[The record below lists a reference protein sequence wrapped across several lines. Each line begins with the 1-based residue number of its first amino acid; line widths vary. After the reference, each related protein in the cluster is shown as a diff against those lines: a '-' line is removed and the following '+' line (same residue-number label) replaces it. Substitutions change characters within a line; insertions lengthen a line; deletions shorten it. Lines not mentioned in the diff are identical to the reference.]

1 MREFIVV
8 GSNIGQLVRGLGPR
22 CRDVEPSISLNIIL
36 NNANPLGI
44 GQSKSN
50 LSTDISLLGR
60 AAVPNKSLSKI
71 SLCCVE
77 RRITN
82 RVIHHPYG
90 KLSDGEA
97 RFGYLFNQFL
107 DNRRRA
113 GTFPMPPIPT

>member
-22 CRDVEPSISLNIIL
+22 CRDVVRFISLNIVL

-60 AAVPNKSLSKI
+60 AAIPNKKS
-71 SLCCVE
+71 E
-77 RRITN
+77 RDFPLLRRKTDRQSGN
-82 RVIHHPYG
+82 SSPLG
-90 KLSDGEA
+90 KTEH
-97 RFGYLFNQFL
+97 R
-107 DNRRRA
+107 
-113 GTFPMPPIPT
+113 

>member
-22 CRDVEPSISLNIIL
+22 CRDVEPFISLNIIL
-36 NNANPLGI
+36 NNGDTLGI

-60 AAVPNKSLSKI
+60 AAIPNKSLSKI

-77 RRITN
+77 RPIAN
-82 RVIHHPYG
+82 RVIHHP
-90 KLSDGEA
+90 
-97 RFGYLFNQFL
+97 
-107 DNRRRA
+107 
-113 GTFPMPPIPT
+113 

>member
-8 GSNIGQLVRGLGPR
+8 ANNIGQSSADLPEMQR
-22 CRDVEPSISLNIIL
+22 CEPFFSLNIVL

-60 AAVPNKSLSKI
+60 AAIPNKSLSKV

-77 RRITN
+77 RRIAN
-82 RVIHHPYG
+82 RVIHHP
-90 KLSDGEA
+90 
-97 RFGYLFNQFL
+97 
-107 DNRRRA
+107 
-113 GTFPMPPIPT
+113 